1 MATASARSVP
11 ELQEAKRA
19 LGNLSLAKTKTL
31 VFQLGVSRRDIH
43 HIDARYSGDAVKKEL
58 LIDKCLD
65 SDPSASWDKLV
76 SGIGDMIDWK
86 SITYPPSTITV
97 KIVVCGSYGAGKTEF
112 INRFVGN
119 IPQTSAIGPDV
130 RIKTLRVGER
140 SVRMHVWDTPRLPVF
155 KPSARSYLR
164 QAQGIVLLYD
174 VASQLSFQ
182 RLSEWIW
189 IIEEMKAGTS
199 DIVLVENTQ
208 DTEGKRQVSRESGE
222 VFARVHGFGFFRAS
236 STTGDNVCRVFESLA
251 SRFVSKSAV

>member
-1 MATASARSVP
+1 MATSSARSVP
-11 ELQEAKRA
+11 ELQEATRA

-58 LIDKCLD
+58 LIDKWLD
-65 SDPSASWDKLV
+65 SDSSASWNRLV
-76 SGIGDMIDWK
+76 SGIVDMIDWK
-86 SITYPPSTITV
+86 SITHPPSTITM

-119 IPQTSAIGPDV
+119 VPQTSAISLGPDV

-189 IIEEMKAGTS
+189 II
-199 DIVLVENTQ
+199 
-208 DTEGKRQVSRESGE
+208 
-222 VFARVHGFGFFRAS
+222 
-236 STTGDNVCRVFESLA
+236 
-251 SRFVSKSAV
+251 